1 MTKTEMID
9 ILRGKKLLKAPE
21 NNDELL
27 EGLKMLDTIFDE
39 IANELEQSERVVH
52 GHWVEANDG
61 THYCSNCG
69 HDALFTWDDIDRNF
83 MHSADEVPDFT
94 ANYCYCCGAKMEEH
108 FPDVRKKVDEV
119 IE

>member
-39 IANELEQSERVVH
+39 IADELEQSEKVVH
-52 GHWVEANDG
+52 G
-61 THYCSNCG
+61 
-69 HDALFTWDDIDRNF
+69 
-83 MHSADEVPDFT
+83 
-94 ANYCYCCGAKMEEH
+94 
-108 FPDVRKKVDEV
+108 
-119 IE
+119 